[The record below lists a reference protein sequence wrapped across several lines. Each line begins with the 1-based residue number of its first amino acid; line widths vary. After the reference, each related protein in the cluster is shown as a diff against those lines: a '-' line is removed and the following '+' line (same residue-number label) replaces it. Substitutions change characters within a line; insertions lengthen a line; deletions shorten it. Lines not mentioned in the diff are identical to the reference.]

1 MPADVVKSSLQQ
13 PSMWILSDADT
24 WRLQRWSD
32 RDVMQHQ
39 TTMRAVFESLPGD
52 GYFVQVPKM
61 FHLNLTDVPLLI
73 YPPFGRK
80 LGLFGP
86 IDANRVH
93 RIVNAYTLAFFDRHL
108 KGMPTPLLDG
118 PAAQFPEVRFDTRR
132 P

>member
-1 MPADVVKSSLQQ
+1 
-13 PSMWILSDADT
+13 
-24 WRLQRWSD
+24 
-32 RDVMQHQ
+32 
-39 TTMRAVFESLPGD
+39 
-52 GYFVQVPKM
+52 M
-61 FHLNLTDVPLLI
+61 FHLNRTDVPLLI